1 MDSRIYEK
9 VQEAFEK
16 GTFCQRLF
24 LCCILMKSNCMN
36 IFAPGGRVLIRDKEW
51 LVRRVDNSNDGGLLL
66 SCEGVN
72 ERKKNRVFHC
82 GGRATARYRN
92 VLFNLN
98 RITAK
103 LKGEKMQ
110 TIVINVNND
119 VLADK
124 VRWLLEHFQNE
135 GLEIVSKEDAYDLK
149 LLRATRNEESVPFDE
164 YLKHE
169 NLYP

>member
-1 MDSRIYEK
+1 M
-9 VQEAFEK
+9 
-16 GTFCQRLF
+16 
-24 LCCILMKSNCMN
+24 
-36 IFAPGGRVLIRDKEW
+36 RDREW

-110 TIVINVNND
+110 TKSGGFWNI
-119 VLADK
+119 
-124 VRWLLEHFQNE
+124 
-135 GLEIVSKEDAYDLK
+135 SKAKDWK
-149 LLRATRNEESVPFDE
+149 LYQKKMHTI
-164 YLKHE
+164 
-169 NLYP
+169 